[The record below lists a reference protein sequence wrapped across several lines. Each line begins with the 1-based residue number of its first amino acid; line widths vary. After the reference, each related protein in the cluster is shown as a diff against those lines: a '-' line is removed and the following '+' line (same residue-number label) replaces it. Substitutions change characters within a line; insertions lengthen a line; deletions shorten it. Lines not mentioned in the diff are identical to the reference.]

1 MELGSVKKVLV
12 PIQVIIGETVLSVS
26 ELSEMRP
33 GSIVALEN
41 LAGEPV
47 IVTAA
52 GKPVANAEVVV
63 IDENFGFR
71 VTELLHE
78 EKE

>member
-1 MELGSVKKVLV
+1 MKLGKVMEVLV
-12 PIQVIIGETVLSVS
+12 PIQVIIGETALSVG

-33 GSIVALEN
+33 GSIVSLES

-47 IVTAA
+47 TVVAA
-52 GKPVANAEVVV
+52 GKPVALAEVVV

-71 VTELLHE
+71 VTELIHDDGE
-78 EKE
+78 